1 MKFVKATSADV
12 ELLVKLRLEQLL
24 DEQLPT
30 NPHIENQLTEFF
42 SQQLTTDTF
51 VQWLLLSDT
60 EEVMA
65 TGAILFYQ
73 FPPSQYNPSGI
84 RGYIANM
91 YTIKQYRGQGYA
103 AQVLDQLVHEAKQR
117 NVHKLFLYGSEMGK
131 PVYEKYGFKFV
142 DAYMEYEIQSQAY
155 I

>member
-1 MKFVKATSADV
+1 MKFVKATNADV
-12 ELLVKLRLEQLL
+12 ALLVKLRTEQLI
-24 DEQLPT
+24 DEQLPLE
-30 NPHIENQLTEFF
+30 PHIENQLTDFF
-42 SQQLTTDTF
+42 TKQLSTDTF

-103 AQVLDQLVHEAKQR
+103 SQILDQLVLEAKQR
-117 NVHKLFLYGSEMGK
+117 NVHKLFLYGSEMGQ
-131 PVYEKYGFKFV
+131 PVYKKYGFKFV
-142 DAYMEYEIQSQAY
+142 DAYMEYEIET
-155 I
+155 

>member
-1 MKFVKATSADV
+1 MKMKFVKATSDDV
-12 ELLVKLRLEQLL
+12 ALLVTLRMQQLI

-30 NPHIENQLTEFF
+30 EPNIEKQLTEFF
-42 SQQLTTDTF
+42 TKQLATDLF
-51 VQWLLLSDT
+51 IQWLLLSDT

-91 YTIKQYRGQGYA
+91 YTIKQYRGHGYA
-103 AQVLDQLVHEAKQR
+103 SQVLDQLVQEAKQR
-117 NVHKLFLYGSEMGK
+117 NVHKLFLYGSEMGQ
-131 PVYEKYGFKFV
+131 PVYKKYGFKFV
-142 DAYMEYEIQSQAY
+142 DAYMEYEIET
-155 I
+155 

>member
-1 MKFVKATSADV
+1 MKFVKATSDDV
-12 ELLVKLRLEQLL
+12 ALLVTLRMQQLI

-30 NPHIENQLTEFF
+30 EPNIEKQLTEFF
-42 SQQLTTDTF
+42 TKQLATDLF
-51 VQWLLLSDT
+51 IQWLLLSDT

-91 YTIKQYRGQGYA
+91 YTIKQYRGHGYA
-103 AQVLDQLVHEAKQR
+103 SQVLDQLVQEAKQR
-117 NVHKLFLYGSEMGK
+117 NVHKLFLYGSEMGQ
-131 PVYEKYGFKFV
+131 PVYKKYGFKFV
-142 DAYMEYEIQSQAY
+142 DAYMEYEIET
-155 I
+155 

>member
-1 MKFVKATSADV
+1 MKFVKATCDDV
-12 ELLVKLRLEQLL
+12 DLLVKLRLEQLI

-30 NPHIENQLTEFF
+30 EPNIENQLTEFF
-42 SQQLTTDTF
+42 TKQLTTDTF
-51 VQWLLLSDT
+51 AQWLLLSDT

-91 YTIKQYRGQGYA
+91 YTNNQYRGHGYA
-103 AQVLDQLVHEAKQR
+103 SQVLDQLVHEAKQR
-117 NVHKLFLYGSEMGK
+117 NVHKLFLYGSEMGT
-131 PVYEKYGFKFV
+131 PVYKKFGF
-142 DAYMEYEIQSQAY
+142 
-155 I
+155 